1 MNRPIRRRNAW
12 HRIVWLLAPTG
23 FLVPTAEVLI
33 GAVATS
39 RVSGFVFV
47 PLVVVANI
55 AFWGYCGW
63 RHGELSREAQTL
75 EGETKRQ
82 FLRKHAI
89 LFSASQ
95 LLLIPI
101 VLTATVGACGVY
113 LNRSLS

>member
-12 HRIVWLLAPTG
+12 HRLMWLLAPTG

-39 RVSGFVFV
+39 RVSGFIFV

-63 RHGELSREAQTL
+63 RHGQLLEKVQVH
-75 EGETKRQ
+75 EGEAKRVA
-82 FLRKHAI
+82 LRSHAI
-89 LFSASQ
+89 RFSLCQLF
-95 LLLIPI
+95 LIPI
-101 VLTATVGACGVY
+101 LLAVVFGTCSAY
-113 LNRSLS
+113 LNRVL